1 MFKRKLLVATI
12 AASLCGVSHA
22 AVEINGFASIKGG
35 MALSEDDSLYGYD
48 NDVNFKNESLAAL
61 QLKSDLGDK
70 LSVTAQLLGRGAD
83 DWDVSFEW
91 AFLSYDLT
99 DSLRVN
105 AGRLRTP
112 FYKYSDFRDVGYAY
126 DWSRVPQSVYGL
138 GFDTIEGA
146 SLYHTTTL
154 GNFDSTLQLI
164 VGSYDGEEEI
174 GGATAEA
181 QIDNIA
187 GVAWEVGQD
196 GYSFRMAYLMGKST
210 FYIDRLDA
218 PTTGLYAQ
226 LTAFGLGALVQNL
239 DVVDE
244 SSSFAGVGFNIDKN
258 DWVVVSEITKATV
271 DNSFITDQ
279 ESYYISVGHRFDNIT
294 PYVSFEKEDNTAKS
308 ELYAAIPTT
317 SPIFAPVSTVV
328 NTQQLDRNTMN
339 LGVRY
344 DFHPSAALKV
354 QYTNADNKTTDKKDS
369 VLVVG
374 VDLVF

>member
-1 MFKRKLLVATI
+1 M
-12 AASLCGVSHA
+12 
-22 AVEINGFASIKGG
+22 
-35 MALSEDDSLYGYD
+35 
-48 NDVNFKNESLAAL
+48 
-61 QLKSDLGDK
+61 
-70 LSVTAQLLGRGAD
+70 
-83 DWDVSFEW
+83 SFEW

-112 FYKYSDFRDVGYAY
+112 FYKYSEFRDVGYAY
-126 DWSRVPQSVYGL
+126 DWSRVPRSVYGL

-164 VGSYDGEEEI
+164 VGSY
-174 GGATAEA
+174 GGDEKIYDATAEA
-181 QIDNIA
+181 QIDNIT
-187 GVAWEVGQD
+187 GVTWELGQD
-196 GYSFRMAYLMGKST
+196 GYSFRMAYLIGKST
-210 FYIDRLDA
+210 FYIDGLDT

-226 LTAFGLGALVQNL
+226 LTAFGLGALAQNL

-258 DWVVVSEITKATV
+258 DWILVSEIIKATV
-271 DNSFITDQ
+271 DNSFIPDQ
-279 ESYYISVGHRFDNIT
+279 EAYYISVGHRFDNIT
-294 PYVSFEKEDNTAKS
+294 PYVSFEKEDITAKT

-317 SPIFAPVSTVV
+317 SPVFAPVSTVV

-354 QYTNADNKTTDKKDS
+354 QYTNADNKTKDTKDS